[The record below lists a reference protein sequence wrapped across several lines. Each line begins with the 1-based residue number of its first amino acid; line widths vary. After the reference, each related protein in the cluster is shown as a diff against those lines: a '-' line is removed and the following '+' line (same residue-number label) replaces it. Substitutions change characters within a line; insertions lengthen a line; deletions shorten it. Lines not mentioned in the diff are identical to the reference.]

1 MILDDIAA
9 RRREQ
14 LERDM
19 ANVPLTEVRAA
30 AEEAAKSDAGRSFKN
45 SLMSFPSHVCGPAII
60 AEVKKASPSKGI
72 ISEDFRPAEQA
83 AAYEKAGAAAVS
95 CLTEEYYFKGSAEY
109 FKAVRKVVD
118 IPMIRK
124 DFIIDPYQIYEAKAM
139 GADAILFI
147 AAILSAEQMKEYR
160 EIAESLKMDVLAES
174 HNEEELTSVINAGCT
189 IFGIN
194 NRNLK
199 DFSVTLETT
208 KRLAGLVPEGG
219 IIVAESG
226 IKTAEDMKFLADC
239 GANAVLIGE
248 TLMRSGSVEE
258 SIKELRSLL

>member
-1 MILDDIAA
+1 MILDDIAE
-9 RRREQ
+9 RRKEQ
-14 LERDM
+14 LARDM
-19 ANVPLTEVRAA
+19 AAVPLAEVRAA
-30 AEEAAKSDAGRSFKN
+30 AEKAADTGRSFKKALT
-45 SLMSFPSHVCGPAII
+45 SLPRPAII

-83 AAYEKAGAAAVS
+83 AAYQKAGAAAVS
-95 CLTEEYYFKGSAEY
+95 CLTEEYYFKGAAEY
-109 FKAVRKVVD
+109 FKAVRKVID

-139 GADAILFI
+139 GADAILLI
-147 AAILSAEQMKEYR
+147 AAILSTEQMREYR
-160 EIAESLKMDVLAES
+160 AIAESLKMDVLAES

-199 DFSVTLETT
+199 DFSVTLDTT
-208 KRLAGLVPEGG
+208 KRLAGLVPDGG

-248 TLMRSGSVEE
+248 TLMRSGSVEA
-258 SIKELRSLL
+258 SVKELRSLL

>member
-1 MILDDIAA
+1 MILDDIAE
-9 RRREQ
+9 RRKEQ
-14 LERDM
+14 LERDI
-19 ANVPLTEVRAA
+19 AKVPLTEVRKTAENAA
-30 AEEAAKSDAGRSFKN
+30 RTDTGRSFKKALI
-45 SLMSFPSHVCGPAII
+45 SYPSPAII

-72 ISEDFRPAEQA
+72 ISEDFRPTEQA
-83 AAYEKAGAAAVS
+83 LAYENAGAAAVS

-109 FKAVRKVVD
+109 FRAVRKVID

-139 GADAILFI
+139 GADAILLI
-147 AAILSAEQMKEYR
+147 AAILDAEQMKEYR
-160 EIAESLKMDVLAES
+160 TIAESLKMDVLAES
-174 HNEEELTSVINAGCT
+174 HSEDELTSVIDAGCT

-199 DFSVTLETT
+199 DFSVTLDTT
-208 KRLAGLVPEGG
+208 QRLAGLVPEGG
-219 IIVAESG
+219 IIVSESG
-226 IKTAEDMKFLADC
+226 IKTAEDMRFLADC

-258 SIKELRSLL
+258 SVKELRSLI

>member
-14 LERDM
+14 LARDM
-19 ANVPLTEVRAA
+19 AKVPVQEVKAA
-30 AEEAAKSDAGRSFKN
+30 AEEAAKTDSGRSFRKALT
-45 SLMSFPSHVCGPAII
+45 SPPSPAVI

-83 AAYEKAGAAAVS
+83 AAYQKAGAAAVS

-109 FKAVRKVVD
+109 FKAVRQTVD

-139 GADAILFI
+139 GADAVLLI
-147 AAILSAEQMKEYR
+147 AAILSTEQIREYR

-174 HNEEELTSVINAGCT
+174 HNETELTSVIDAGCT

-208 KRLAGLVPEGG
+208 KRLAGLVPRGG
-219 IIVAESG
+219 VLVSESG
-226 IKTAEDMKFLADC
+226 ISTAEDMKFLADC

-248 TLMRSGSVEE
+248 TLMRSGSVEA
-258 SIKELRSLL
+258 SVKELRSLL

>member
-9 RRREQ
+9 RRKEQ
-14 LERDM
+14 LARDM
-19 ANVPLTEVRAA
+19 AKVPFPEVRSA
-30 AEEAAKSDAGRSFKN
+30 AEKAALTDTGRSFKTALT
-45 SLMSFPSHVCGPAII
+45 SLPSPAII

-83 AAYEKAGAAAVS
+83 AAYQKAGAAAVS

-109 FKAVRKVVD
+109 FKAVRKVID

-124 DFIIDPYQIYEAKAM
+124 DFIIDPYQIYEAKTM
-139 GADAILFI
+139 GADAILLI
-147 AAILSAEQMKEYR
+147 AAILSTEQMREYR
-160 EIAESLKMDVLAES
+160 EIAKSLKMDVLAES
-174 HNEEELTSVINAGCT
+174 HNETELTSVIDAGCT

-219 IIVAESG
+219 VLVSESG
-226 IKTAEDMKFLADC
+226 ISTAEDMKFLADC

-248 TLMRSGSVEE
+248 TLMRSVSVEA
-258 SIKELRSLL
+258 SVKELRRLL

>member
-1 MILDDIAA
+1 MILDDIAEK
-9 RRREQ
+9 RKEQ
-14 LERDM
+14 LERDIGK
-19 ANVPLTEVRAA
+19 VPLTEVRAA
-30 AEEAAKSDAGRSFKN
+30 AEEAAKKDTGRSFKN
-45 SLMSFPSHVCGPAII
+45 ALTSLPSPAII

-83 AAYEKAGAAAVS
+83 VSYQNAGAAAVS

-109 FKAVRKVVD
+109 FRAVRKVID

-124 DFIIDPYQIYEAKAM
+124 DFIIDLYQIYEAKAM
-139 GADAILFI
+139 GADAILLI
-147 AAILSAEQMKEYR
+147 AAILDTEQMKEYR

-199 DFSVTLETT
+199 DFSVTLDTT

-248 TLMRSGSVEE
+248 TLMRSGSVEN
-258 SIKELRSLL
+258 SVKELRSLL

>member
-14 LERDM
+14 LERDI
-19 ANVPLTEVRAA
+19 ANVPMTKVRAA
-30 AEEAAKSDAGRSFKN
+30 AEEAAKTDTGRSFKKA
-45 SLMSFPSHVCGPAII
+45 LTTLPSPAII

-139 GADAILFI
+139 GADAILLI
-147 AAILSAEQMKEYR
+147 AAILSTEQMKEYR

-174 HNEEELTSVINAGCT
+174 HNETELTSVINAGCT

-208 KRLAGLVPEGG
+208 KCLAGLAPEGG

>member
-9 RRREQ
+9 RRKEQ
-14 LERDM
+14 LERDI
-19 ANVPLTEVRAA
+19 AKSPLTEVREI
-30 AEEAAKSDAGRSFKN
+30 AENAAKSDTGRNFKKALT
-45 SLMSFPSHVCGPAII
+45 SLPCPAVI

-109 FKAVRKVVD
+109 FKAVRKTID

-139 GADAILFI
+139 GADAILLI
-147 AAILSAEQMKEYR
+147 AAILDARQMKEYR
-160 EIAESLKMDVLAES
+160 TIAESLKMDVLAES
-174 HNEEELTSVINAGCT
+174 HSEEELNSVIKAGCT

-199 DFSVTLETT
+199 DFSVTLDTT
-208 KRLAGLVPEGG
+208 KRLAELVPEDG

-248 TLMRSGSVEE
+248 TLMRSGSVEA
-258 SIKELRSLL
+258 SMKELRSLI

>member
-1 MILDDIAA
+1 MILDDIAEK
-9 RRREQ
+9 RKEQ
-14 LERDM
+14 LERDIGK
-19 ANVPLTEVRAA
+19 APLTEVRAA
-30 AEEAAKSDAGRSFKN
+30 AEEAAKTDTGRSFKKALV
-45 SLMSFPSHVCGPAII
+45 SLPRPAII

-72 ISEDFRPAEQA
+72 ISEDFHPAEQA
-83 AAYEKAGAAAVS
+83 AAYQKAGAAAVS

-109 FKAVRKVVD
+109 FKAVRKVID

-124 DFIIDPYQIYEAKAM
+124 DFIIDPYQIYEAKVM
-139 GADAILFI
+139 GADAILLI
-147 AAILSAEQMKEYR
+147 AAILDTEQMKEYR

-174 HNEEELTSVINAGCT
+174 HNETELTSVINAGCT

-199 DFSVTLETT
+199 DFSVTLDTT

-248 TLMRSGSVEE
+248 TLMRSGNVGEAFAV
-258 SIKELRSLL
+258 LRKGI

>member
-19 ANVPLTEVRAA
+19 AAVPLAEVKAA
-30 AEEAAKSDAGRSFKN
+30 AEKAAENDTGRSFQN
-45 SLMSFPSHVCGPAII
+45 ALISLPCPAII

-95 CLTEEYYFKGSAEY
+95 CLTEEYYFKGSAEC

-139 GADAILFI
+139 GADAILLI
-147 AAILSAEQMKEYR
+147 AAILSTEQMKEYR

-174 HNEEELTSVINAGCT
+174 HNETELTSVIDAGCT

-208 KRLAGLVPEGG
+208 KRLAGLAPEGG

>member
-1 MILDDIAA
+1 MILDDIAE
-9 RRREQ
+9 RRKEQ
-14 LERDM
+14 LARDM
-19 ANVPLTEVRAA
+19 AKVPLSEVREI
-30 AEEAAKSDAGRSFKN
+30 AEKSAKNDTGRSFKRA
-45 SLMSFPSHVCGPAII
+45 LTAYPTPAVI

-72 ISEDFRPAEQA
+72 ICEDFRPAEQA

-109 FKAVRKVVD
+109 FKEVRQTVGL
-118 IPMIRK
+118 PMIRK

-139 GADAILFI
+139 GADAVLLI
-147 AAILSAEQMKEYR
+147 AAILTTEKMSEYR
-160 EIAESLKMDVLAES
+160 KLAESLGMDVLAES
-174 HNEEELTSVINAGCT
+174 HNETELNAVIKAGCT

-199 DFSVTLETT
+199 DFSVSLKTT
-208 KRLAGLVPEGG
+208 ERLSGLVPKGG

-239 GANAVLIGE
+239 GASAVLIGE
-248 TLMRSGSVEE
+248 TLMRSGSVEA
-258 SIKELRSLL
+258 SIKELRSLI

>member
-1 MILDDIAA
+1 MILDDIAEK
-9 RRREQ
+9 RKEQ
-14 LERDM
+14 LARDM
-19 ANVPLTEVRAA
+19 AAITLTEVRAA
-30 AEEAAKSDAGRSFKN
+30 AEEAAKTDTGRSFKN
-45 SLMSFPSHVCGPAII
+45 ALTSLPSPAII

-83 AAYEKAGAAAVS
+83 EAYQKAGAAAVS

-109 FKAVRKVVD
+109 FKAVRKVID

-139 GADAILFI
+139 GADAILLI
-147 AAILSAEQMKEYR
+147 AAILDTEQMKEYR
-160 EIAESLKMDVLAES
+160 EIAENLKMDVLAES

-199 DFSVTLETT
+199 DFSVTLDTT
-208 KRLAGLVPEGG
+208 KRLAGLVPNGS

-248 TLMRSGSVEE
+248 TLMRSPDK
-258 SIKELRSLL
+258 KEMLANLKGE